1 MIGTIAKLWGAAAL
15 VAGASLFAETAAE
28 QPPVPSS
35 ETGQENAGGKMAGN
49 LLSGTLM
56 PQIPSNIS
64 ITNDGAIRVEESRK
78 VIFEGPHVHMVTD
91 TGVEV
96 FADYAQADMDQGKVF
111 LKGNLAI
118 YQSDGRTRTNSLV
131 RADSAEFD
139 WENEVLL
146 TDAIRAKMEGLILR
160 SGKFE
165 SRKDAAGNTYL
176 EARNASVTAEDIS
189 EPLTWISADRIRV
202 YPEDRFS
209 FKNLTLYYGGV
220 PFFYFPYLSHSLN
233 PEVGYLPI
241 PGMRSI
247 WGPYLLNEY
256 GFLMGKKWSDNGMP
270 SADYL
275 GTLHADYRTRRGF
288 AYGLDIRD
296 VLLEKDCPDMT
307 GDRKSVV

>member
-35 ETGQENAGGKMAGN
+35 ETEQENAGGKMAGN

-118 YQSDGRTRTNSLV
+118 YQGDGRTRTNSLV

-165 SRKDAAGNTYL
+165 SGRMPPAILIWKPLMPPSRRKTS
-176 EARNASVTAEDIS
+176 ASLSPGFPRTGYAC
-189 EPLTWISADRIRV
+189 IR
-202 YPEDRFS
+202 
-209 FKNLTLYYGGV
+209 KT
-220 PFFYFPYLSHSLN
+220 
-233 PEVGYLPI
+233 
-241 PGMRSI
+241 
-247 WGPYLLNEY
+247 
-256 GFLMGKKWSDNGMP
+256 GFLS
-270 SADYL
+270 
-275 GTLHADYRTRRGF
+275 RT
-288 AYGLDIRD
+288 
-296 VLLEKDCPDMT
+296 
-307 GDRKSVV
+307 

>member
-28 QPPVPSS
+28 QPRPVPSS
-35 ETGQENAGGKMAGN
+35 ETEQENAGGKMAGN

-118 YQSDGRTRTNSLV
+118 YQGDGRTRTNSLV

-139 WENEVLL
+139 WENEVASYGCHPCE
-146 TDAIRAKMEGLILR
+146 DGGIDSAQ
-160 SGKFE
+160 
-165 SRKDAAGNTYL
+165 RK
-176 EARNASVTAEDIS
+176 V
-189 EPLTWISADRIRV
+189 
-202 YPEDRFS
+202 
-209 FKNLTLYYGGV
+209 
-220 PFFYFPYLSHSLN
+220 
-233 PEVGYLPI
+233 
-241 PGMRSI
+241 
-247 WGPYLLNEY
+247 
-256 GFLMGKKWSDNGMP
+256 
-270 SADYL
+270 
-275 GTLHADYRTRRGF
+275 
-288 AYGLDIRD
+288 
-296 VLLEKDCPDMT
+296 
-307 GDRKSVV
+307 

>member
-35 ETGQENAGGKMAGN
+35 ETGKENAGGKMAGN

-118 YQSDGRTRTNSLV
+118 YQGDGRTRTNSLV

-176 EARNASVTAEDIS
+176 EALNASVTAEDIS

-209 FKNLTLYYGGV
+209 FKNLTLY
-220 PFFYFPYLSHSLN
+220 
-233 PEVGYLPI
+233 
-241 PGMRSI
+241 
-247 WGPYLLNEY
+247 
-256 GFLMGKKWSDNGMP
+256 
-270 SADYL
+270 
-275 GTLHADYRTRRGF
+275 
-288 AYGLDIRD
+288 
-296 VLLEKDCPDMT
+296 
-307 GDRKSVV
+307 

>member
-1 MIGTIAKLWGAAAL
+1 
-15 VAGASLFAETAAE
+15 
-28 QPPVPSS
+28 
-35 ETGQENAGGKMAGN
+35 
-49 LLSGTLM
+49 M

-209 FKNLTLYYGGV
+209 FKNLTLYY
-220 PFFYFPYLSHSLN
+220 LSLIH
-233 PEVGYLPI
+233 I
-241 PGMRSI
+241 
-247 WGPYLLNEY
+247 
-256 GFLMGKKWSDNGMP
+256 
-270 SADYL
+270 
-275 GTLHADYRTRRGF
+275 
-288 AYGLDIRD
+288 
-296 VLLEKDCPDMT
+296 
-307 GDRKSVV
+307 

>member
-1 MIGTIAKLWGAAAL
+1 MIGMNAKLWGAAAL
-15 VAGASLFAETAAE
+15 IAGAPLFAETPAE
-28 QPPVPSS
+28 QPPSSPSS
-35 ETGQENAGGKMAGN
+35 GSGQEEPQGEMVGN

-64 ITNDGAIRVEESRK
+64 ITNDGPIRVEKARK
-78 VIFEGPHVHMVTD
+78 IIFEGPRVHMVTD

-96 FADYAQADMDQGKVF
+96 FADYAQADMDRSRVF
-111 LKGNLAI
+111 LKGNLSI
-118 YQSDGRTRTNSLV
+118 YQSDSKTRTNSLI
-131 RADSAEFD
+131 RASSAEFD

-165 SRKDAAGNTYL
+165 SRKDAAGKTYL
-176 EARNASVTAEDIS
+176 EARNASVTAEDVS

-209 FKNLTLYYGGV
+209 FKNLTLHYGGV

-233 PEVGYLPI
+233 PEVGYLPL

-256 GFLMGKKWSDNGMP
+256 GFLLGENGRTTACLPPTIWAP
-270 SADYL
+270 SMWITAP
-275 GTLHADYRTRRGF
+275 GAASPTGWTSVTCCWKRTVR
-288 AYGLDIRD
+288 
-296 VLLEKDCPDMT
+296 T
-307 GDRKSVV
+307 

>member
-1 MIGTIAKLWGAAAL
+1 MIGMLAKLWGAAAL

-28 QPPVPSS
+28 RPPAPSA
-35 ETGQENAGGKMAGN
+35 EPGQEGAGGKMAGN
-49 LLSGTLM
+49 LFSGAFM

-64 ITNDGAIRVEESRK
+64 ITNDGAVRVEDSRK
-78 VIFEGPHVHMVTD
+78 VIFEGPRIHMVTD

-111 LKGNLAI
+111 LKGNLSI

-146 TDAIRAKMEGLILR
+146 TEAIRAKMEGLILR

-176 EARNASVTAEDIS
+176 EARNASVTAEDVS

-220 PFFYFPYLSHSLN
+220 PFF
-233 PEVGYLPI
+233 
-241 PGMRSI
+241 
-247 WGPYLLNEY
+247 
-256 GFLMGKKWSDNGMP
+256 
-270 SADYL
+270 
-275 GTLHADYRTRRGF
+275 
-288 AYGLDIRD
+288 
-296 VLLEKDCPDMT
+296 
-307 GDRKSVV
+307 

>member
-1 MIGTIAKLWGAAAL
+1 
-15 VAGASLFAETAAE
+15 
-28 QPPVPSS
+28 
-35 ETGQENAGGKMAGN
+35 
-49 LLSGTLM
+49 
-56 PQIPSNIS
+56 
-64 ITNDGAIRVEESRK
+64 
-78 VIFEGPHVHMVTD
+78 MVTD

-256 GFLMGKKWSDNGMP
+256 GFLMGKNGRTTACLPRITWEPCMQITAP
-270 SADYL
+270 GAVSPTDWTSA
-275 GTLHADYRTRRGF
+275 TCCWK
-288 AYGLDIRD
+288 GLSGHDGA
-296 VLLEKDCPDMT
+296 VLLQNP
-307 GDRKSVV
+307 